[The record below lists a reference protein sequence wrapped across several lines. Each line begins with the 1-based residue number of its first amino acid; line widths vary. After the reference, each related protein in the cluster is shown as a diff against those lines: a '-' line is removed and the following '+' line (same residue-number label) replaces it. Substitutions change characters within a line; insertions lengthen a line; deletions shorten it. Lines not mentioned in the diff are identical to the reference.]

1 MTTRHMAL
9 AGAVAAVLG
18 LSGGAFAQSTSPS
31 ATTPNLGPAGQ
42 PVTEQGQRSGGQAA
56 GAPAQ
61 NVNPTPMPPGSRA
74 GQAPGMGGGATG
86 GAQQG
91 GTAQTGNEPR
101 IAPADPAS
109 PQGGRAAQTNPGAT
123 NPGASGPLPGSR
135 QPAGT
140 AGTQPGGAP
149 MTGAPATGT
158 TTPMAPAQG
167 AGTTTPRTTPRGDAR
182 SDAAPL
188 SGANSFTE
196 GQARSRI
203 EDNGYADVQAL
214 RLDEQGI
221 WRGRAIRNGQP
232 TGVALDY
239 QGNIVATD

>member
-31 ATTPNLGPAGQ
+31 ATVPNLGPAGQ
-42 PVTEQGQRSGGQAA
+42 PVTQQGERSGGQGA
-56 GAPAQ
+56 GAPAR
-61 NVNPTPMPPGSRA
+61 NINPTPMLPGSRA
-74 GQAPGMGGGATG
+74 DQAPGMGGATG
-86 GAQQG
+86 STQPG
-91 GTAQTGNEPR
+91 GTAQTGSAPR

-109 PQGGRAAQTNPGAT
+109 PQGGRAAQTNPGA
-123 NPGASGPLPGSR
+123 SGPLPGSR
-135 QPAGT
+135 QPMGSAGT
-140 AGTQPGGAP
+140 HPGAAPMMGAP
-149 MTGAPATGT
+149 ATGGTAATGT

-167 AGTTTPRTTPRGDAR
+167 AGAMMPRTTTPGEAR
-182 SDAAPL
+182 SDVAPL

-196 GQARSRI
+196 GQARSRMQ
-203 EDNGYADVQAL
+203 DGGYADVQAL
-214 RLDEQGI
+214 RLDEQGV
-221 WRGRAIRNGQP
+221 WRGRAVRNGRP